1 MEELFGLQIHCK
13 NIFWNL
19 RSLEA
24 FSLRASSTRGMV
36 KAAVFPQHTAHTI
49 VAAEKKEKCTT
60 WLSSQSNKMEKG
72 NRRRKS
78 GMENSFPREKVFLYF
93 CCEAQNADF
102 SPTKWD
108 GAARRYAWCSRR
120 SIKAVRVGWMETF
133 AAPFSLFLSRL
144 RTERGEQQQK
154 EEKPPLGLGWKLL

>member
-1 MEELFGLQIHCK
+1 M
-13 NIFWNL
+13 
-19 RSLEA
+19 
-24 FSLRASSTRGMV
+24 

-102 SPTKWD
+102 FSD
-108 GAARRYAWCSRR
+108 E
-120 SIKAVRVGWMETF
+120 VGWRSSVDM
-133 AAPFSLFLSRL
+133 
-144 RTERGEQQQK
+144 
-154 EEKPPLGLGWKLL
+154 LGALGDR